1 MAGNIDLMPELDS
14 IEIYSDAER
23 VSMLSLDND
32 EFFSMKPTLKTY
44 IDQINNNAQLVNEY
58 SNNYKIAS
66 SNSEYRTIQ
75 DNMDH
80 VMDKNSNITLIVRSL
95 ITEQKNKIC
104 ETENSVKSLKVI
116 EFNNL
121 VETFRK
127 TTINFHQS
135 LNNFNEAVRNKQM
148 RQIKFLNNG
157 LNDNEIQTLNEYN
170 YEQRQQWIE
179 ETMQL
184 TDDKTLARLV
194 ELEDQ
199 RDGMLKIEQSICEL
213 KQLFEDLNILIVDQ
227 GLLIDNIENNVEY
240 AGEQVIQAVS
250 QINKADKHQQ
260 QSRKLKCWCLLF
272 LLVIIVVII
281 CYFVF
286 KDQIF

>member
-66 SNSEYRTIQ
+66 SNSEYRAIQ

-148 RQIKFLNNG
+148 RQIKFLNND

-199 RDGMLKIEQSICEL
+199 RDGMLKIEQSIREL
-213 KQLFEDLNILIVDQ
+213 KQLF
-227 GLLIDNIENNVEY
+227 
-240 AGEQVIQAVS
+240 
-250 QINKADKHQQ
+250 
-260 QSRKLKCWCLLF
+260 
-272 LLVIIVVII
+272 
-281 CYFVF
+281 
-286 KDQIF
+286 